1 MAPSDDYTRSDA
13 EHIWQPPAA
22 TRNGPRSHL
31 ISPDDGG
38 VDDAPPAAHP
48 SRRRALGIGFG
59 ALAVP
64 VIGAA
69 GYESVRAADQGTSVR
84 SNLTLIAPAA
94 AGGGWDT
101 FQREMQEAM
110 RANRLVGNVQV
121 LNIPGAGGTI
131 AVGSMKKRTTP
142 SYLMVGGTGQIAATA
157 QFGTPSRITDLT
169 PVARVVEELFLV
181 NVPADSPHKDLDSLV
196 RAWRKDPKKIAWTGG
211 GSSDQMVITELA
223 LAAGID
229 PADITYIPSS
239 GGGEA
244 IQAMLNGTAQA
255 SSGGFPDIYP
265 QVQSGRLRGLGVAS
279 KKRLKGVDIPTMPE
293 QGYDVTLT
301 NWRAQFA
308 PPGASKEDVA
318 ELVRL
323 MEETTATAEWKDA
336 VERNYWVEVP
346 LSGQAFDEFIRAEID
361 KIGSLIEEMGV

>member
-1 MAPSDDYTRSDA
+1 MA
-13 EHIWQPPAA
+13 
-22 TRNGPRSHL
+22 
-31 ISPDDGG
+31 PDDGSA
-38 VDDAPPAAHP
+38 DTAPPDADP
-48 SRRRALGIGFG
+48 TRRRALGIGFG
-59 ALAVP
+59 VLAVP

-69 GYESVRAADQGTSVR
+69 GYQSVRAADQGTSVR
-84 SNLTLIAPAA
+84 SNLTLVAPAA
-94 AGGGWDT
+94 AGGGWDA

-110 RANRLVGNVQV
+110 RANGLVGNVQV

-131 AVGSMKKRTTP
+131 AVGSMLERNTP
-142 SYLMVGGTGQIAATA
+142 NYLMVGGTGQIAAHA
-157 QFGTPSRITDLT
+157 QFDTPSRLSELT
-169 PVARVVEELFLV
+169 PIAKVVEELFLV
-181 NVPADSPHKDLDSLV
+181 NCPADSPYETLDDLV
-196 RAWRKDPKKIAWTGG
+196 EAWRKDPKQIAWTGG

-265 QVQSGRLRGLGVAS
+265 QVQSGRLRGLGVAA
-279 KKRLKGVDIPTMPE
+279 KERLEGVDIPTMPE

-308 PPGASKEDVA
+308 PPNASEEDVA
-318 ELVRL
+318 EFVEL
-323 MEETTATAEWKDA
+323 MKETTATAEWQDA
-336 VERNYWVEVP
+336 VERNYWVEDP
-346 LSGQAFDEFIRAEID
+346 MYGQELKDYMQSEIE
-361 KIGSLIEEMGV
+361 KIGSLIKEMGV